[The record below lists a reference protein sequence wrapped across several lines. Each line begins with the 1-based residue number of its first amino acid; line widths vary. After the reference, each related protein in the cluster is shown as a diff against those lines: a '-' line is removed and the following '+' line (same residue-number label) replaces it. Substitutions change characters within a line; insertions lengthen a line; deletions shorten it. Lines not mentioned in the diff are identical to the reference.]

1 MKGMKLLLLSLLIAL
16 LSPAAF
22 ADIVL
27 TPVYEA
33 RGEARD
39 IKTGQLLYIE
49 LHHRDGMDHSVDY
62 FLPDG
67 KLIVTNKQNFQY
79 SAFVPTVEQTDLRDN
94 EHSGL
99 QRKNNDWVLFNNDQ
113 REIIE
118 HDDPLVAS
126 AGFDSFIR
134 QNWAALSAGKYMD
147 FDFAVPQS
155 MAVAPLRLTPID
167 CKKADISRVA
177 DDALCLEVT
186 PSSVFFSLFF
196 DPIEVAYDR
205 SSRRLLV
212 YRGLTN
218 LDDANG
224 ETYEAEIFYEYA
236 ALDERKSKKTAFID
250 PTE

>member
-1 MKGMKLLLLSLLIAL
+1 MNGMKPQLLCLVIGL
-16 LSPAAF
+16 LSPAVL

-27 TPVYEA
+27 QPVYEA

-49 LHHRDGMDHSVDY
+49 QHRRDGVDHRVDY

-67 KLIVTNKQNFQY
+67 KLIVTNRQNFQY
-79 SAFVPTVEQTDLRDN
+79 SPFVPTVEQTDLRDN
-94 EHSGL
+94 ERSGL
-99 QRKNNDWVLFNNDQ
+99 LRKNNDWVLFNNEE
-113 REIIE
+113 RETIE

-126 AGFDSFIR
+126 SGFDSFIR
-134 QNWAALSAGKYMD
+134 QNWSALAAGKKID

-155 MAVAPLRLTPID
+155 LLVAPLRLTPID

-177 DDALCLEVT
+177 AVALCLEVT
-186 PSSVFFSLFF
+186 PSSLFFSFFF

-205 SSRRLLV
+205 NDKRLLA

-218 LDDANG
+218 LKDADG
-224 ETYEAEIFYEYA
+224 DTYEAEIFYTYETV
-236 ALDERKSKKTAFID
+236 DQTEPKKTALFNV
-250 PTE
+250 E